1 MVLSPRMRVRATGS
15 EPPHTGRS
23 VRETQSH
30 RETRIITR
38 LTAVLVCGGVLLPG
52 ETAFAQNQEK
62 SASHSTLRPQVGMHF
77 SRAARD
83 TGEGDTEAIAR
94 ETADVLAGKIAQ
106 PVMTPTRSSFLAKW
120 QPVKGATGYRLDVS
134 TTPSFDRY
142 VSSYR
147 DVDVG
152 NITNHVVT
160 GLNRGTK
167 YYYRVRPYS
176 SAATGSNSETTTT
189 TTANISSGLVIVPS
203 FDSTITNDP
212 RSSAI
217 QSMIISII
225 GVYQTLFNDPITVSI
240 RFRLSSVRPDGTP
253 LNTLVGASNST
264 SYPRDW
270 NAYIAA
276 LKADGTT
283 QNDAVANAT
292 LPSAPITANIV
303 TRSAGGRAI
312 GLATLP
318 AMFAD
323 GSLGVGGP
331 YDGIITLNSSKP
343 LQFTRPVSANNFD
356 ARTFTE
362 HEIDEVLGLGSHLD
376 SPAPQYLSSQD
387 LFSWSSLNVRNTSAT
402 GLRFFSIDR
411 GLHSIVIFN
420 QVPGGDFGDWDSDT
434 FCPAVRSYVQN
445 AFTCAGQSPEI
456 GVSSPEGVNLDVI
469 GYDLIPTNAV
479 LGNISTR
486 LPVGTGDNVL
496 IAGFTIT
503 GNAAKQLVLR
513 ALGPTLTQ
521 FGVPNAMQDTTLEL
535 HNSSGAVLVSNDDW
549 QDASNA
555 ESIPPNLQPPDD
567 LESAILT
574 TLNPGAYTAIVRGFH
589 NSTGTALVEVYD
601 TAVGSTEL
609 SNISTR
615 GFVQTGNNVMIAG
628 VIVQF
633 HNKGV
638 IVRALGPTL
647 TAFGVS
653 NALADPTLEL
663 RDVNGTLLASND
675 DWKDTQQSEIS
686 ATGKAPPNELESAI
700 VGTLLPGNYT
710 AIVRGFNNTIGNA
723 LIEVYALN

>member
-217 QSMIISII
+217 QSMIISIV

-253 LNTLVGASNST
+253 LNTLVGAS
-264 SYPRDW
+264 
-270 NAYIAA
+270 
-276 LKADGTT
+276 
-283 QNDAVANAT
+283 
-292 LPSAPITANIV
+292 
-303 TRSAGGRAI
+303 TRRAI
-312 GLATLP
+312 R
-318 AMFAD
+318 
-323 GSLGVGGP
+323 
-331 YDGIITLNSSKP
+331 GI
-343 LQFTRPVSANNFD
+343 
-356 ARTFTE
+356 
-362 HEIDEVLGLGSHLD
+362 GM
-376 SPAPQYLSSQD
+376 
-387 LFSWSSLNVRNTSAT
+387 
-402 GLRFFSIDR
+402 
-411 GLHSIVIFN
+411 
-420 QVPGGDFGDWDSDT
+420 
-434 FCPAVRSYVQN
+434 
-445 AFTCAGQSPEI
+445 
-456 GVSSPEGVNLDVI
+456 
-469 GYDLIPTNAV
+469 PT
-479 LGNISTR
+479 
-486 LPVGTGDNVL
+486 
-496 IAGFTIT
+496 
-503 GNAAKQLVLR
+503 
-513 ALGPTLTQ
+513 
-521 FGVPNAMQDTTLEL
+521 
-535 HNSSGAVLVSNDDW
+535 
-549 QDASNA
+549 
-555 ESIPPNLQPPDD
+555 
-567 LESAILT
+567 
-574 TLNPGAYTAIVRGFH
+574 
-589 NSTGTALVEVYD
+589 
-601 TAVGSTEL
+601 
-609 SNISTR
+609 
-615 GFVQTGNNVMIAG
+615 
-628 VIVQF
+628 
-633 HNKGV
+633 
-638 IVRALGPTL
+638 
-647 TAFGVS
+647 
-653 NALADPTLEL
+653 
-663 RDVNGTLLASND
+663 
-675 DWKDTQQSEIS
+675 
-686 ATGKAPPNELESAI
+686 
-700 VGTLLPGNYT
+700 
-710 AIVRGFNNTIGNA
+710 
-723 LIEVYALN
+723 